1 MKADKERIK
10 FLLYEIKEN
19 TLDLEKILRILA
31 IENSLLVLGVLSFL
45 ISIYNQFILGMK
57 LGFLFLFL

>member
-1 MKADKERIK
+1 MEFQI
-10 FLLYEIKEN
+10 
-19 TLDLEKILRILA
+19 DLEKILRILA